1 MALEDN
7 IISIATFVRSL
18 PKEWIIVRRA
28 YCCLWEVVKP
38 NKAQSLNLSPALF
51 PFLTVGNQSSPTPIL
66 VCLDKSWQSSVF
78 CLLLLSDETI
88 QVLSEEVLCSN
99 VYRPLWHRDG
109 QLAWMK
115 KVVNPFCK
123 NPTQDPW
130 HWAGK
135 IWSQCQISR
144 AGNSM
149 FLNSFLLWT
158 NKGVGWDECRH
169 VINGI
174 CLRTS

>member
-1 MALEDN
+1 MNYCAT
-7 IISIATFVRSL
+7 SILLFVRSS
-18 PKEWIIVRRA
+18 KT
-28 YCCLWEVVKP
+28 K
-38 NKAQSLNLSPALF
+38 QSTIAEFVTSF
-51 PFLTVGNQSSPTPIL
+51 VPIS
-66 VCLDKSWQSSVF
+66 DSWQSIKPNPDPCVF
-78 CLLLLSDETI
+78 GQKLTI
-88 QVLSEEVLCSN
+88 LCVLSPSLIRWDHSSFIW
-99 VYRPLWHRDG
+99 RSSLFKRLSSALTSRSS